1 MTKAVIST
9 SSPLPDDA
17 AKNPHGHVA
26 RPPISESQLSPAGR
40 CRFCPFTRFR
50 LGRPDQPS
58 RRRRL
63 LAREPCRGR
72 CAHTRIPAP
81 ALCRAPPSRPVP
93 AAACTA
99 VRRDAREARQ
109 GAAPRVPVSSAL
121 LRAHAN
127 RRYPCPRLVGP
138 SRPAY
143 LTRPAPHEQAGRP
156 RVEGA
161 GPAQRNGWRGP
172 EEPGPARVDARAHAA
187 RERGRKGALACMLVP
202 CPARER
208 ASEGARERGRGRG
221 GERGGGWGG
230 GCTGVF
236 LVVEQ
241 QARLQFE
248 EAPRPP
254 PKHPACDPPPPF
266 HQALASFDTAPRRRI
281 RRVPPP
287 PTRLRRKRR
296 VGSTGRRIGGQ
307 HRKDRWA
314 AQGGGFFA
322 PRPPLLGAFVA
333 TTFFVEVAGDGGR
346 RRRLHA
352 LQRLQQP
359 ACRGGG
365 GRTNDRQNTW
375 PTL

>member
-9 SSPLPDDA
+9 SSPLPHDA

-109 GAAPRVPVSSAL
+109 GAAARVPVSSAL

-187 RERGRKGALACMLVP
+187 REGGRKGALACMLVP

-254 PKHPACDPPPPF
+254 PKHPACDPPPLP
-266 HQALASFDTAPRRRI
+266 SSPRQLRHRSAAAHPS
-281 RRVPPP
+281 RPPP
-287 PTRLRRKRR
+287 PDPASSQTA
-296 VGSTGRRIGGQ
+296 GRQ
-307 HRKDRWA
+307 HRAADRSA
-314 AQGGGFFA
+314 AQGGGFVGSTAHSSHPA
-322 PRPPLLGAFVA
+322 PPPLRRIRRQHLFCRGSWRRGAA
-333 TTFFVEVAGDGGR
+333 SPPARAAASAAAGLPWG
-346 RRRLHA
+346 
-352 LQRLQQP
+352 
-359 ACRGGG
+359 RGGG
-365 GRTNDRQNTW
+365 GQ
-375 PTL
+375 